1 MRPSVRA
8 SRVRMML
15 KHSIRIYP
23 QVVGRIVVLVVLT
36 LGFVQALCHVA
47 ASFDDTGHVTMAR
60 EVVEHSGV
68 TRDFEV
74 SGDTGASWSAGYAGH
89 SEGAGDSGAAGHTE
103 IAGRSEGTGHT
114 EVTGHTEASDHSG
127 VAGGSEVTDHSGIS
141 GHSGVAG
148 HSGNTDAPRCD
159 QGSGEHCGPSD
170 LATSCLIV
178 LFLAAGLLLPT
189 QSWQDT
195 RTLRRENTESAP
207 FIVEVHS
214 APDLHALGISRT

>member
-1 MRPSVRA
+1 
-8 SRVRMML
+8 MML

-47 ASFDDTGHVTMAR
+47 ASFDDTGHVPVTG
-60 EVVEHSGV
+60 EVAEHSG
-68 TRDFEV
+68 
-74 SGDTGASWSAGYAGH
+74 
-89 SEGAGDSGAAGHTE
+89 
-103 IAGRSEGTGHT
+103 
-114 EVTGHTEASDHSG
+114 VTGHTEASDHSG
-127 VAGGSEVTDHSGIS
+127 GAGRSEVTDHSGIS
-141 GHSGVAG
+141 GYSGVAER
-148 HSGNTDAPRCD
+148 SGNTDAPRCD
-159 QGSGEHCGPSD
+159 QGSGEHCGPSE

>member
-1 MRPSVRA
+1 
-8 SRVRMML
+8 MML

-47 ASFDDTGHVTMAR
+47 ASFDDTGHVTIAG
-60 EVVEHSGV
+60 EVAEHSGV

-103 IAGRSEGTGHT
+103 IAGRSEGTGLGTLRLLGILKPRTIPGLPHVVLKLRT
-114 EVTGHTEASDHSG
+114 T
-127 VAGGSEVTDHSGIS
+127 SGIS

-170 LATSCLIV
+170 LATSCSSFFSLPQV
-178 LFLAAGLLLPT
+178 CSCPHSHGRTPGLCAVKTPSPLLLLSRCTPPPT
-189 QSWQDT
+189 ST
-195 RTLRRENTESAP
+195 
-207 FIVEVHS
+207 H
-214 APDLHALGISRT
+214 GY